1 MSSVTSRI
9 ARRTHFWG
17 LVCVAWLG
25 SADLASAQIGYGGA
39 GFGGV
44 GYGGYPGFGAGFGG
58 VGYGGYPGF
67 GGGYGGV
74 GYGGIGYGGF
84 ATTGYNGY
92 GGVYGSLGGNYG
104 GFPLYSTIN
113 AYNLGYNNTA
123 GLGLVPPAYV
133 GTGTAGIGPIGIGG
147 TNPLFGLGLSPLAIH
162 NAVAEQSLRQ
172 RAAGIAGSARGVAA
186 PAIRMNLYPPNT
198 PTTPTIQNPAVVPA
212 PTDPHTKPA
221 PR

>member
-1 MSSVTSRI
+1 MLSMTSRI
-9 ARRTHFWG
+9 TRRPHYWG
-17 LVCVAWLG
+17 LVCAALLVTANP
-25 SADLASAQIGYGGA
+25 ASAQ
-39 GFGGV
+39 FGGV
-44 GYGGYPGFGAGFGG
+44 GFGGYGGG
-58 VGYGGYPGF
+58 GYGGYPGF
-67 GGGYGGV
+67 GGGYGGG
-74 GYGGIGYGGF
+74 GYGGFGGFGGGYGGF

-104 GFPLYSTIN
+104 GYPLYATIN
-113 AYNLGYNNTA
+113 AYNLGYGNTA

-172 RAAGIAGSARGVAA
+172 RFTGNPGYSRGYGSSSV
-186 PAIRMNLYPPNT
+186 RMNLYPPNT
-198 PTTPTIQNPAVVPA
+198 PTTATIKNPAVVPSPTA
-212 PTDPHTKPA
+212 PHAKSA